1 MKIKK
6 SKHVH
11 HESGYTPV
19 VNCKLTSRRLV
30 CGTETDIQEV
40 GANMWPMERWSACP
54 ASAVASAPHW
64 VTSDGKNSE
73 NDVKKLYPTVIVHK
87 Q

>member
-40 GANMWPMERWSACP
+40 GRICGLWRDGART
-54 ASAVASAPHW
+54 PHQRLLPPHAGSLR
-64 VTSDGKNSE
+64 TGR
-73 NDVKKLYPTVIVHK
+73 IARMM
-87 Q
+87 

>member
-30 CGTETDIQEV
+30 CGPETDIQEV
-40 GANMWPMERWSACP
+40 GRICDLWRDGAR
-54 ASAVASAPHW
+54 
-64 VTSDGKNSE
+64 TSHSGCFR
-73 NDVKKLYPTVIVHK
+73 PTLGHFGREE
-87 Q
+87 

>member
-11 HESGYTPV
+11 HERDYTPV

-30 CGTETDIQEV
+30 CGTEHRIQEV
-40 GANMWPMERWSACP
+40 GRICGLWRDGART
-54 ASAVASAPHW
+54 PHQRLLPPH
-64 VTSDGKNSE
+64 TGSLRTGR
-73 NDVKKLYPTVIVHK
+73 IARMM
-87 Q
+87 

>member
-30 CGTETDIQEV
+30 CGPRPTYKKLGEYVAYRE
-40 GANMWPMERWSACP
+40 MERVPRISGCFR
-54 ASAVASAPHW
+54 
-64 VTSDGKNSE
+64 
-73 NDVKKLYPTVIVHK
+73 PTPGHFGREE
-87 Q
+87 